1 MHHVPTASSSVK
13 IRPNLPSL
21 VIAIH
26 REKTVPSA
34 VLMNDRKVR
43 LGSMPVDQAK
53 YIEDLLEERL
63 GIHDMQVPG
72 DVGENEV

>member
-1 MHHVPTASSSVK
+1 
-13 IRPNLPSL
+13 
-21 VIAIH
+21 
-26 REKTVPSA
+26 
-34 VLMNDRKVR
+34 MNDRKVR